1 MKHDDVT
8 PLHKKYETDNKS
20 LKENHRPASILPIL
34 LKTLDRNMFRQ
45 MSSFFDGFFF
55 FSSSFSKYQYG
66 LRKASSTQQSLLDLL
81 EKWKRSIDRSLG
93 YPKNQY
99 MVPFFNIFLADL
111 FFTVNSMD
119 IGNYVN
125 EYTPHAAANDIDT
138 LIASLEEGSKS
149 FFIWFEKMIN
159 AIF

>member
-1 MKHDDVT
+1 
-8 PLHKKYETDNKS
+8 
-20 LKENHRPASILPIL
+20 
-34 LKTLDRNMFRQ
+34 MFRQ

-93 YPKNQY
+93 YPENQY

-119 IGNYVN
+119 IGNYAN

-149 FFIWFEKMIN
+149 FFIWFDKMIN
-159 AIF
+159 ATF